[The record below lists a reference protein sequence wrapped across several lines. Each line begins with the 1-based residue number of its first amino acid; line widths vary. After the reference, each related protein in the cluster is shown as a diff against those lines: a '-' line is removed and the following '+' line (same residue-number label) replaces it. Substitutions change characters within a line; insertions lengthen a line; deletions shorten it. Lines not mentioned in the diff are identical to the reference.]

1 MNPRSTSNDL
11 FFGISNIDN
20 FGMTALA
27 ARASDINMYKNYQKL
42 KATGST
48 VDVCTL
54 DQAEM
59 NTLFGSKVKNL
70 HWLSNA

>member
-1 MNPRSTSNDL
+1 
-11 FFGISNIDN
+11 
-20 FGMTALA
+20 MTALS